1 MTTSRQGTGPWKRR
15 VLASLLAFLIL
26 VHLWL
31 YRQHP
36 RPEILWGGIGALL
49 IIGPLLFEGWI
60 SPRLWIR
67 IRAALGIVGLTLL
80 TWLSAWPMA
89 SPSARGGLV
98 LIYGAGVLGLLYELV
113 SGRPIG
119 QALRR
124 GSEIERK

>member
-1 MTTSRQGTGPWKRR
+1 MAAHHQGMSLWERAFLT
-15 VLASLLAFLIL
+15 SLLAFLIL
-26 VHLWL
+26 AHLWL

-49 IIGPLLFEGWI
+49 IIGPLLLEGRI
-60 SPRLWIR
+60 SPRHWIR
-67 IRAALGIVGLTLL
+67 IRALLGIVSLTLF

-89 SPSARGGLV
+89 SPLVRGGLV

-119 QALRR
+119 EALRR